1 MEELNNNLIPE
12 TPNTSTKNKDILYN
26 CTECSSLIEILS
38 INEDENIIQFK
49 CLNKNCGI
57 EKKKLLN
64 EYFEEMEKY
73 KQRNVNNDTCQKHSS
88 KNNKYMSY
96 CFDCNCH
103 LCEECLKT
111 REHICHNKNNI
122 IEIKPINEELNI
134 IKEVIKDYT
143 IRIEDL
149 KKQKINTIKELDNLL
164 NIKKKNEDE
173 KIKNK
178 IKSNESNK
186 NKEIKLNLDKYKSDI
201 EEIKNRYE
209 KEIKE
214 RENKYKKEEDNITN
228 KYKLKELKENIIHK
242 KKIEELDNI
251 YNDSINNLTYDKAI
265 ERMTNTKKINE
276 VIYNTYDLYKDNYY
290 NSVNI
295 NKILLSYLINKHI
308 KNKIMKRL
316 LNDRYE
322 EIIDIILKKRDEDN
336 KMKII
341 REKEEKKK
349 LDDKL
354 QEIIKENEEY
364 KKAIKE
370 IKEIKK
376 IKEKEE
382 EYKKEIKEKEEK
394 YKKEIE
400 ELKKKISHKYLK
412 FYSYI
417 I

>member
-1 MEELNNNLIPE
+1 
-12 TPNTSTKNKDILYN
+12 
-26 CTECSSLIEILS
+26 
-38 INEDENIIQFK
+38 
-49 CLNKNCGI
+49 
-57 EKKKLLN
+57 
-64 EYFEEMEKY
+64 
-73 KQRNVNNDTCQKHSS
+73 
-88 KNNKYMSY
+88 
-96 CFDCNCH
+96 
-103 LCEECLKT
+103 
-111 REHICHNKNNI
+111 
-122 IEIKPINEELNI
+122 
-134 IKEVIKDYT
+134 
-143 IRIEDL
+143 
-149 KKQKINTIKELDNLL
+149 
-164 NIKKKNEDE
+164 
-173 KIKNK
+173 
-178 IKSNESNK
+178 
-186 NKEIKLNLDKYKSDI
+186 
-201 EEIKNRYE
+201 
-209 KEIKE
+209 
-214 RENKYKKEEDNITN
+214 
-228 KYKLKELKENIIHK
+228 
-242 KKIEELDNI
+242 LDNI

>member
-103 LCEECLKT
+103 LCEEYLKT
-111 REHICHNKNNI
+111 REYICHNKNNI